1 MKKILKIDD
10 WIKNKPLF
18 IPIVNSIKENAV
30 VVERLA
36 DGARFALGTTVISQ
50 LKGVAKIR
58 EFLSNNIHVCIVFSK
73 KYNGPKTEKTQYI
86 SIVPI
91 SDLEHVEFDDAE
103 FEKRNKERKIDI

>member
-10 WIKNKPLF
+10 WIKYKPLF

-36 DGARFALGTTVISQ
+36 DKARFALGTTVISQ
-50 LKGVAKIR
+50 LKGAAKINQ
-58 EFLSNNIHVCIVFSK
+58 FLTDRIHVAIIFSG
-73 KYNGPKTEKTQYI
+73 KYNGQKTKTQYV

-103 FEKRNKERKIDI
+103 FENRNKVGI